1 MKNFLSY
8 RKTIILLGFIG
19 VLLGACS
26 NEKAGDFLSP
36 DL

>member
-1 MKNFLSY
+1 MKTLLSY
-8 RKTIILLGFIG
+8 RKTTIVFGLIG